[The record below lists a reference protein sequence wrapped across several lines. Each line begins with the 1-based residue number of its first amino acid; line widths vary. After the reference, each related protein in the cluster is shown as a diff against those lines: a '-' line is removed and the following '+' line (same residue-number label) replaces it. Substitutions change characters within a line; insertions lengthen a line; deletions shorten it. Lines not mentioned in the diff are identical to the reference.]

1 MMIESNFKGERRMK
15 ESKLL
20 LSQFANEEGFELKD
34 YLTHL
39 FEYVSHQLGQT
50 PTVTITTEMEN
61 S

>member
-1 MMIESNFKGERRMK
+1 MK

-34 YLTHL
+34 YLTQL
-39 FEYVSHQLGQT
+39 FEYVSHQLVQA
-50 PTVTITTEMEN
+50 PTVNITTEMEN